1 MGLHGGGIGIRW
13 VWSEVFLVSEEGE
26 TLPDFFRIT
35 LVCCQGII
43 FSGCRPRAAEAL
55 EHVWRPIFGLK
66 NAPFLLILRY
76 FFCPYHQYELQKDAL
91 SQQKIDTFYLQ
102 TRPPNML

>member
-1 MGLHGGGIGIRW
+1 MASQFHRTVQPGEPYSNYLGISVVWCPGIAAG
-13 VWSEVFLVSEEGE
+13 VS
-26 TLPDFFRIT
+26 
-35 LVCCQGII
+35 
-43 FSGCRPRAAEAL
+43 

>member
-1 MGLHGGGIGIRW
+1 MFQCIR
-13 VWSEVFLVSEEGE
+13 EQCFSEES
-26 TLPDFFRIT
+26 L
-35 LVCCQGII
+35 
-43 FSGCRPRAAEAL
+43 FSDAS